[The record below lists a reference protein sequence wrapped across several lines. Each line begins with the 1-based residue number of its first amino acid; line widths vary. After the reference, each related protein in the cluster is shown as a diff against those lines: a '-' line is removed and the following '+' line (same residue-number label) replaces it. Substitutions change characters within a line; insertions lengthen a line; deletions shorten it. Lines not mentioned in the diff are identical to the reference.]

1 MSSNKIIA
9 VDLTGV
15 KVPKAKVFLK
25 PFQHTEDPKEE
36 TKQIED
42 VLLNGWWASCIRS
55 ASEWVFGKDLV
66 DVLGYDCQ
74 ALCFRQYLLV
84 GAYSEQGARLIIYYM
99 EKLAENG
106 KDFDFFLDNIIWLVK
121 RTEMIR
127 NPEVVVKICLGMEN
141 EKCKL

>member
-1 MSSNKIIA
+1 MNPIKKIT

-15 KVPKAKVFLK
+15 KVPKAKVLLR
-25 PFQHTEDPKEE
+25 PFKHTEDPKEE

-42 VLLNGWWASCIRS
+42 VMLNGWWASCIRT

-66 DVLGYDCQ
+66 DILGYGSQ
-74 ALCFRQYLLV
+74 SLCFRQCSLY

-106 KDFDFFLDNIIWLVK
+106 KDFNFFLDNIAWMVK
-121 RTEMIR
+121 RTEIIR
-127 NPEVVVKICLGMEN
+127 NPEAIVKICLEMGE
-141 EKCKL
+141 EK